1 MRNST
6 LKKRNPSRGSSIPF
20 KKVEAITSNDIK
32 LAYSKTKELTDEE
45 IISIKNWLNNF
56 LALSYKT
63 WKSKQ
68 QPIVEL
74 ENKNYEQEESNIVY
88 PSEYRRAS

>member
-1 MRNST
+1 MRNFT
-6 LKKRNPSRGSSIPF
+6 LKKRNSNRANSIPF

-32 LAYSKTKELTDEE
+32 LTFSKTKELTEEE
-45 IISIKNWLNNF
+45 INSIKNWLNNF

-68 QPIVEL
+68 SIVEL
-74 ENKNYEQEESNIVY
+74 ENKNYEQEESHIIY